1 MKVVF
6 VYTGNVCRSPM
17 GELLLPH
24 YMPDLEADS
33 AGTRGLDAHEIAP
46 NSAKLL
52 AAHGIDTKQF
62 RSKRI
67 TPQLAN
73 SSGLILCFEHE
84 QRKEIAVIAPTAA
97 RRTFLINDFANMCA
111 YCKEQGYMDGDTR
124 EERLESVIDN
134 ASMIRPMIPDTANI
148 EDPMGKDYAVY
159 ERSYQEICKALQT
172 IADTTT
178 R

>member
-1 MKVVF
+1 MKVLF
-6 VYTGNVCRSPM
+6 VCTGNVCRSPM
-17 GELLLPH
+17 GELLLPK
-24 YMPDLEADS
+24 YIPDLESDS
-33 AGTRGLDAHEIAP
+33 AGTRGLDNHQIAQS
-46 NSAKLL
+46 SAKLMS
-52 AAHGIDTKQF
+52 AHGIDPSAF

-73 SSGLILCFEHE
+73 SSDLILCFEHE
-84 QRKEIAVIAPTAA
+84 QRNEISVIAPISA
-97 RRTFLINDFANMCA
+97 RRTFLIKDFANMCA